1 MKNINS
7 NYIRKQFSPA
17 PIFLIAA
24 SIIMAT
30 SSVTLLH
37 SQGQAFGLGGVLYL
51 ANEVLRD
58 DVLIATR
65 LSSYN
70 HLYIRDYEGGT
81 YESNASISST
91 VNATNSEVKHEYA
104 REVFAGL
111 HGKVQYYE
119 RDANSPF
126 TPMIGAGKSPEE
138 LEAESAKGK
147 KFPRE
152 YFLAV
157 RAFSCAMENAD
168 WETTHEDDFA
178 YNITWKYQG
187 KENGD
192 WWWRNARHFQMTLS
206 NWKNQQM
213 SCDKFY
219 PENSAIFTTK
229 DPIKNGNKKGGII
242 EALPYQ
248 SLFGRVNLG
257 ANTPNANIDFEPIN
271 KRP

>member
-7 NYIRKQFSPA
+7 NYIRKQFGPA

-91 VNATNSEVKHEYA
+91 VNAMNDEVKHEYA

-126 TPMIGAGKSPEE
+126 SPMIGAGKSPEE

-168 WETTHEDDFA
+168 WETTHEDNFA
-178 YNITWKYQG
+178 HNITWKYQG

-219 PENSAIFTTK
+219 PENSAFFTTK
-229 DPIKNGNKKGGII
+229 DPIKNGNKKGGVI

-257 ANTPNANIDFEPIN
+257 ANTPNASIDFEPIN

>member
-1 MKNINS
+1 MKQINS
-7 NYIRKQFSPA
+7 NYIRKQFGPA
-17 PIFLIAA
+17 PVFLIAA

-58 DVLIATR
+58 DVLITTR

-91 VNATNSEVKHEYA
+91 VNAMNDEVKHEYA

-126 TPMIGAGKSPEE
+126 SPMIGAGKSPEE

-168 WETTHEDDFA
+168 
-178 YNITWKYQG
+178 
-187 KENGD
+187 
-192 WWWRNARHFQMTLS
+192 
-206 NWKNQQM
+206 
-213 SCDKFY
+213 
-219 PENSAIFTTK
+219 
-229 DPIKNGNKKGGII
+229 
-242 EALPYQ
+242 
-248 SLFGRVNLG
+248 
-257 ANTPNANIDFEPIN
+257 
-271 KRP
+271 